1 LANTLAVL
9 NNSSGINNNQ
19 SKKKLR

>member
-9 NNSSGINNNQ
+9 NNSSGINNNK